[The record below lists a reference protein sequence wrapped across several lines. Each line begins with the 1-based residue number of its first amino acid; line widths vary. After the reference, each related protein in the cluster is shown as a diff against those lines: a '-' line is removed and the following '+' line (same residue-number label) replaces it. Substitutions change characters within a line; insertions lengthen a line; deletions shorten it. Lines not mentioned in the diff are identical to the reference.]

1 MTDLSLSD
9 IIFWNWEFS
18 ISIFWD
24 IQPLLSL
31 HSPEKRNLILTGKCK
46 NHPMNQEVFTATNNN
61 ISLIS
66 SVPVEPA
73 VLAVQLTSWRIKK
86 LPRQEI
92 LKTKYCEF
100 QKSFQWNIYVA
111 YFELLMSYPPRML
124 IQRQNFNKMTATVA
138 FFFPPKWSQTNIN
151 ESSMRTRKIS
161 KFKNRKNHK
170 FSTRFPLTQGGNI
183 RR

>member
-1 MTDLSLSD
+1 MTFWSNSSQWRINWSTFRGGEGDLMTDLSLSD

-46 NHPMNQEVFTATNNN
+46 NPPMNQEVFTATNNN

-66 SVPVEPA
+66 SVRVEPA

-86 LPRQEI
+86 LPRQKI

-138 FFFPPKWSQTNIN
+138 FLS
-151 ESSMRTRKIS
+151 
-161 KFKNRKNHK
+161 
-170 FSTRFPLTQGGNI
+170 L
-183 RR
+183 